1 MMVRMTFPS
10 ARPVVLL
17 VLLVAASRPSRA
29 GEDAAA
35 GFWMRE
41 LRNEDPAVR
50 QAAARALRTIGP
62 PARDAVPALFAVLQ
76 DKDPWARALAA
87 SALVA
92 VVADEP
98 SRVVPALVEALSD
111 QDWRVRQNAA
121 GCLGRLGPK
130 GRPAVPALIERLGDE
145 HKRVR
150 GTTVWALQKI
160 GIQGEQDAIA
170 PLVGML
176 GDGARHWF
184 GGDAADALAQVG
196 PVALPTLVEA
206 LSNEKTVLYAA
217 RGIAGL
223 GEHGKRAMPALL
235 EAARLHPDYQMTLK
249 RGILS
254 RFVAFGSEAV
264 PVLIETCRDPELG
277 GQAVWALGLFG
288 REGKDA
294 VPVLAN
300 HVRHGPYRRIAA
312 EALGKIGPAARA
324 AVPALLEML
333 KDPDPHARADATAAL
348 RQIRPPAAADIP
360 ELVEDLGELDAYGK
374 SPAFPILKR
383 MGLAAVP
390 ALTDAL
396 KHEHKK
402 VRCRAARL
410 LGEFGPQAKA
420 ALPALRELLKDRND
434 PARRDAALAAW
445 RIAAD
450 ADAAVP
456 VLVEAL
462 GNEDWVVRSGAVQ
475 DLGEIGPAAKAAVPA
490 IRRELRKK
498 GFVVC
503 FWGAA
508 ALGKI
513 GQADRETVQLLL
525 DLLPVW
531 PLGEHNA
538 AATLGAL
545 KRLGTPAVPAIREK
559 LKANDAET
567 RSLAAYVLGEMGAAA
582 NDAVPDLV
590 AALKDPDRQVRSSAA
605 AALRKLGPAPR
616 AAVPSLAAMLK
627 NEPGGRADAANAL
640 AAIGPE
646 ARPSL
651 QTLTELLPNETD
663 PHTRGCI
670 LRAVAA
676 IDPQGDTAVP
686 VLIRALRDREEG
698 VRTAAA
704 KALGSLGRAASDAV
718 PHLVEAL
725 KGKEARCP
733 RTYAVEALLRID
745 PSYGEVAVPYLIQQ
759 LDGGDPYRRMASAT
773 LAEIGPPAVP
783 ALVRALRD
791 ERHRRRVSPWA
802 ARALGKMGAAALAA
816 VPVLKQALHKDE
828 LHATR
833 LSAAIALWRIDR
845 SHEPIVIPVLVEEL
859 DGGPWERAAARALAE
874 IGPPAVPALAGT
886 LDDVTQSVEARIA
899 AADTLGRIGPA
910 ARSAVPT
917 LSRARSDLD
926 RTVREAAAQAL
937 TKIQPKTDS
946 RRRRAPA
953 PTTPRPP
960 A

>member
-1 MMVRMTFPS
+1 MVRMTFPS

-206 LSNEKTVLYAA
+206 LSNEKAVLYAA

-300 HVRHGPYRRIAA
+300 HVRHGPYRRTAA
-312 EALGKIGPAARA
+312 DALGKIGPAARA

-590 AALKDPDRQVRSSAA
+590 AALKDPDRQVRSSA
-605 AALRKLGPAPR
+605 
-616 AAVPSLAAMLK
+616 
-627 NEPGGRADAANAL
+627 
-640 AAIGPE
+640 
-646 ARPSL
+646 
-651 QTLTELLPNETD
+651 LTELLPNETD

-953 PTTPRPP
+953 PTRRQIRAAGAPRHQPRHDRRLDCRRAP
-960 A
+960 Q